1 MPVIA
6 IAAVA
11 VLGLVAGLLRA
22 LRIHRKPADLRK
34 AVTQGAVVTATTVAT
49 ALAALYAAAVVAL
62 LLAVVFLLLAAK
74 AFERGRMFTA
84 VAWAV
89 ALFVCL
95 SLTGLV
101 GR

>member
-6 IAAVA
+6 IAVIAA
-11 VLGLVAGLLRA
+11 LGLVAGLLRA
-22 LRIHRKPADLRK
+22 LRVHRKPADLRK
-34 AVTQGAVVTATTVAT
+34 AVTQGAVVTGTTVAI

-62 LLAVVFLLLAAK
+62 LLAVVFLFLAAK

>member
-1 MPVIA
+1 MPVITA
-6 IAAVA
+6 TVIALLALA
-11 VLGLVAGLLRA
+11 AGLLRA
-22 LRIHRKPADLRK
+22 ARVHRKAGREQA
-34 AVTQGAVVTATTVAT
+34 AVQGAAVAATTAVL
-49 ALAALYAAAVVAL
+49 ALACLYTLAIVAGAGAFFSAYRAVH
-62 LLAVVFLLLAAK
+62 

>member
-1 MPVIA
+1 
-6 IAAVA
+6 
-11 VLGLVAGLLRA
+11 
-22 LRIHRKPADLRK
+22 
-34 AVTQGAVVTATTVAT
+34 
-49 ALAALYAAAVVAL
+49 
-62 LLAVVFLLLAAK
+62 VVFLFLAAK